1 MFYINCKLNHM
12 MLNVVIITNT
22 TKEVWHVWHP
32 HQYPRVR
39 LSVASYH
46 CLFILTCLQ
55 LSFLYFVTSFIIRSK
70 EVSRKDAWKSQASST
85 PSHLISYSFIS
96 IRFQIAL
103 SCTQTHM
110 QYAMVNCWLFIIFV
124 DQETRFEFPL
134 FIFANESNALI
145 LAHHTIKT
153 KVRPCNGES

>member
-55 LSFLYFVTSFIIRSK
+55 LSFLYFVTFFIIRSK

-103 SCTQTHM
+103 SCRQTHM
-110 QYAMVNCWLFIIFV
+110 QYAMVNC
-124 DQETRFEFPL
+124 
-134 FIFANESNALI
+134 
-145 LAHHTIKT
+145 
-153 KVRPCNGES
+153 